1 MATSKVEIY
10 TRAINR
16 LDDPRITSAFDTKPI
31 DFFQIMSGYLD
42 NAIPAFITP
51 TIMLSILQ
59 NTTDSSGVTELFDG
73 TGATNTFTLSTTPPI
88 GSYFYGEISGIE
100 SDITYSQG
108 SNSVSFLVNPP
119 VGTENV
125 LAQWYFPGQFNQ
137 SLTDRQQDILSGL
150 LVQAWSEKEKNFLLD
165 IRRLLQDTDFKLGNE
180 ATNIN
185 AKGNW
190 FAGIREK
197 NETDMKKYAW
207 DVYNNDMRTQ
217 YGLPLIGGV

>member
-16 LDDPRITSAFDTKPI
+16 LDDPRITSAFDTNPI
-31 DFFQIMSGYLD
+31 EFFQIMSGYLD

-51 TIMLSILQ
+51 SIMLSILQ
-59 NTTDSSGVTELFDG
+59 DTTNSSGATELFNG
-73 TGATNTFTLSTTPPI
+73 TGLTNTFVLSTTPPT
-88 GSYFYGEISGIE
+88 GSYFYGEVNGISE
-100 SDITYSQG
+100 DIAYSQG
-108 SNSVSFLVNPP
+108 SNSVSFLTNPP
-119 VGTENV
+119 VGTDNV
-125 LAQWYFPGQFNQ
+125 LAQWYYAGQFNQ
-137 SLTDRQQDILSGL
+137 TLTDRQQDILSGL

-180 ATNIN
+180 STNIN

-190 FAGIREK
+190 FASIREK
-197 NETDMKKYAW
+197 NDNDMKKYAW
-207 DVYNNDMRTQ
+207 DVYNNEMRTQ